1 MTIEFPHPPAA
12 LSPNGDRAHWG
23 TVALARKKCR
33 EEAAYIT
40 TEHMLLHAPPIGK
53 EWKTYHICWNYWG
66 TVMPDDDNVV
76 ARIKSYKDGICDAL
90 GINDRSIHLGS
101 VTFVHNKATKKK
113 LWITLE

>member
-12 LSPNGDRAHWG
+12 LSPNGNRAHWAA
-23 TVALARKKCR
+23 VAAARKKCR
-33 EEAAYIT
+33 QAAAFIA
-40 TEHMLLHAPPIGK
+40 TEHMRLNPPPIGK
-53 EWKTYHICWNYWG
+53 EWTKYHICWNYWG

-101 VTFVHNKATKKK
+101 VTFVHVKETKKK